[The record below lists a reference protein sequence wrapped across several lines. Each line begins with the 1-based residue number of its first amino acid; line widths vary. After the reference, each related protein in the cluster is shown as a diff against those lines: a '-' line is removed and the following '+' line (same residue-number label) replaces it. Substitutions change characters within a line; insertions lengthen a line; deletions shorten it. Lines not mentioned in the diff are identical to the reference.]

1 MPIRSGFLVIGEVQK
16 TRRPRGTSR
25 LMVLDCNGSPPVV
38 THRFIYELPSL
49 LDPVSMVVVNDTI
62 LRYRDHRG
70 RIRSAPPHAQN
81 VWAKA
86 NGGTETST
94 AGMAIDVNMWR
105 RLNELHD
112 VRVITHH
119 MGLDALYDDGF
130 TSGGPGA
137 RPIRIDEEILED
149 ANDKRRTVVA
159 VGTSVASAL
168 ETYGDP
174 IKRGHEFQY
183 IDALLTQ
190 FHAEDSPHYELV
202 CALAGDEA
210 IANAYEVAAREGY
223 TWLALGDSMLI
234 RKQRS

>member
-1 MPIRSGFLVIGEVQK
+1 MIGEVQK

-25 LMVLDCNGSPPVV
+25 LMVVDANESPASV

-49 LDPVSMVVVNDTI
+49 LESVSMVVVNDTI

-81 VWAKA
+81 VWASA

-112 VRVITHH
+112 VRVLTHH
-119 MGLDALYDDGF
+119 MGLDTLYGDAAPAG
-130 TSGGPGA
+130 TWPPS
-137 RPIRIDEEILED
+137 IRLDEQILRD
-149 ANDKRRTVVA
+149 ASDLRRTVVA

-202 CALAGDEA
+202 CAFAGDEA
-210 IANAYEVAAREGY
+210 IARAYEFAAHEGY

-234 RKQRS
+234 RKERS